1 MKKIDGMPDAGPE
14 RFWVGHHQP
23 SNTKLPLLL
32 ELREKTISSAK
43 INVSFS
49 RLITKQGT
57 IADEKAIIATAEEM
71 LARASRVDE
80 FTGIYEV
87 KS

>member
-1 MKKIDGMPDAGPE
+1 MKKIAGMPDPGPE

-23 SNTKLPLLL
+23 TNTKLPLLL

-57 IADEKAIIATAEEM
+57 VADEKAIIATAEEM

-80 FTGIYEV
+80 FTGVYE
-87 KS
+87 KDS